1 MNKKFSTLVA
11 GVLLAT
17 SIGTVNAAPSY
28 AKYVAPAT
36 PTYAQAIKAGT
47 YYQLKTATAKE
58 VIAMVPVNNGAA
70 YQLQAV
76 ATDNV
81 VDARFTLWTI
91 DVQGNATDGYR
102 YAFVNLGTRTAL
114 AVDPSTALKALNTSA
129 DATNIG
135 GDVALWKWHDAPDP
149 VNGFKNLTTKEVALT
164 SVFGA
169 KNDSVVTLVKG
180 SSSVYAL
187 KYALNNPVASL
198 SNSQLKV
205 VPVDPQAIVLG
216 VDDLNSMLWAN
227 TETGKLKLTFDKDV
241 EGGNPAAINL
251 FTKQEYKAVEPVG
264 FPANYTVAGK
274 SGYAAYPDADAELT
288 TKYVTLGTA
297 EFDYK
302 EKAAIE
308 AFATAIKAVMDTDD
322 DYDTY
327 HAAVWAAYLGIG
339 SQVTNVDNATKD
351 EIAEKVNKTTLA
363 QVKTAGTTGNVTG
376 LDKVND
382 ETLTDVLANVQ
393 AAVNTLVYNF
403 PGVEYGK
410 SKAVQGFAHAVATV
424 EAMVKANEGYADKLK
439 EYTKAKTD
447 TKEVLDKAEAD
458 AKSTFVKNSNA
469 KGWVSLCANS
479 DKQNEDP
486 TYLAVDTS
494 FLTSKAGDKHLA
506 FAIKKFVDKNVHP
519 NNEALD
525 RTRLDLNGRFN
536 FQFVWYPAS
545 DSIVIRTAGF
555 AKKADKTPYWS
566 MMNTVDNPTDLGMW
580 RANEA
585 AKETN
590 NNGTLVPITA
600 SNLPFEQNLIKI
612 AVLADNHR
620 EVTVGSSE
628 YTSVDNNPISTINTK
643 ITINGSSK
651 YAKTTLPSG
660 VYFFN
665 LASNVKKVQNGKYL
679 VADFCGTN
687 LEYASEE
694 QSQLYGQAQ
703 DFGHMPRTQWVVEQN
718 PGLPGEQTVNIYNR
732 EFPAKSVKNV
742 QLYKGADASQIF
754 AQVGMFGYVS
764 TDTLAWVKAEVKKP
778 LAGIL
783 TNKYLGYASVTED
796 ALSKIAFNM
805 DYFNG
810 IQVGNFVNVN
820 TTAVDTTVYVD
831 LKGEKVTVELDTV
844 KPLYDVKYGYVGSV
858 APQLYKKAYRIRVYD
873 SSKLGNNNKFVVED
887 PNNENTYAI
896 SADKSK
902 AAEFYLKENNQLI
915 SEEGDTTCYYALIS
929 ANKKE
934 DPTRVGV
941 RDASMKFSIEG
952 QCSEERVATFA
963 LKEST
968 TPLYRRLGVSNPED
982 GLKDMDV
989 NKYAKIYRVNSTAK
1003 EYLYEDAH
1011 SIYSKDKGINF
1022 LGVEGKGDNKL
1033 SALYVDTAYVR
1044 NETKMPQYMFAVDV
1058 TEVPAGMLCPD
1069 NPEHNTDEYIAN
1081 HGDCGHKVPSQ
1092 GYKIGRYLVNA
1103 QDSVQLAANGKDYI
1117 WNEKYTRLSFTWA
1130 KHIGDTLIVMR
1141 HGKDMNLAALAVA
1154 SDSIFLGDNKHNMS
1168 TWTLDADPSK
1178 NTKGDSINAAHE
1190 YGIKNAVFAL
1200 RLVDDKPACDFLIE
1214 SVGDQPIPTDGKGG
1228 WIKIQNGVPVI
1239 AKAAN
1244 YNEAILDTEIFNIEP
1259 TEEVATSNDA
1269 ITAGEVSVVAGND
1282 KVTIKGAAGK
1292 TVTISNILGQAIANT
1307 VLSSDNAEIAAP
1319 AGVVVV
1325 AIEGEAAVKAIVK

>member
-17 SIGTVNAAPSY
+17 SVGNLYAADEPSY
-28 AKYVAPAT
+28 VKFENASTNFSAK
-36 PTYAQAIKAGT
+36 INSGT
-47 YYQLKTATAKE
+47 YYQLTSENDGTK
-58 VIAMVPVNNGAA
+58 VIAMVPTADKKGYELASISSSD
-70 YQLQAV
+70 
-76 ATDNV
+76 ATKTEL
-81 VDARFTLWTI
+81 RYTLWTI
-91 DVQGNATDGYR
+91 EVQGNETDGYR
-102 YAFVNLGTRTAL
+102 YVFMNLATGLPLSVNSQD
-114 AVDPSTALKALNTSA
+114 AVKTVA
-129 DATNIG
+129 DATEASTGIG
-135 GDVALWKWHDAPDP
+135 GEIMLWKWQDAYNPIG
-149 VNGFKNLTTKEVALT
+149 GFKSDGQKELT

-169 KNDSVVTLVKG
+169 KNDSVMTLMGGKDAAI
-180 SSSVYAL
+180 YAL
-187 KYALNNPVASL
+187 KYALNNKTAAGSFD
-198 SNSQLKV
+198 QQIKV
-205 VPVDPQAIVLG
+205 VPVDPVAVLLKA
-216 VDDLNSMLWAN
+216 DDLNSMLWN
-227 TETGKLKLTFDKDV
+227 QTPSNGKLNLAFDKDV
-241 EGGNPAAINL
+241 KNNEYANVFAQPLKVVAAQGYPSKVFDWKNPAKETSDGSHITANNGRYQKL
-251 FTKQEYKAVEPVG
+251 FTYENTQFKVDFAKAIKGLLGDEDANKEAVKTFLNTAKGAFVTDYEIGLAAVEKLST
-264 FPANYTVAGK
+264 ANDDK
-274 SGYAAYPDADAELT
+274 DIAALNAKVKAAVIAFI
-288 TKYVTLGTA
+288 KN
-297 EFDYK
+297 
-302 EKAAIE
+302 EKAEISYK
-308 AFATAIKAVMDTDD
+308 TVGDAV
-322 DYDTY
+322 
-327 HAAVWAAYLGIG
+327 APGV
-339 SQVTNVDNATKD
+339 
-351 EIAEKVNKTTLA
+351 
-363 QVKTAGTTGNVTG
+363 
-376 LDKVND
+376 
-382 ETLTDVLANVQ
+382 
-393 AAVNTLVYNF
+393 AAVNNVID
-403 PGVEYGK
+403 
-410 SKAVQGFAHAVATV
+410 AVADKTTAEIDTYITGLKLD
-424 EAMVKANEGYADKLK
+424 EAKKA
-439 EYTKAKTD
+439 
-447 TKEVLDKAEAD
+447 AEAEKKTND
-458 AKSTFVKNSNA
+458 EELANQ
-469 KGWVSLCANS
+469 GWVSLMT
-479 DKQNEDP
+479 DKENYVMVDTTYMTKYAGN
-486 TYLAVDTS
+486 TYLKIIDTA
-494 FLTSKAGDKHLA
+494 KPAAGGMLYSSDGAPKGVSNWLRQD
-506 FAIKKFVDKNVHP
+506 I
-519 NNEALD
+519 
-525 RTRLDLNGRFN
+525 NGRLN
-536 FQFVWYPAS
+536 FQFVWYPAQ
-545 DSIVIRTAGF
+545 DSIVIRSAGF
-555 AKKADKTPYWS
+555 ATLDDQANTETTSNFSDMILDDTFLPAATNQDGKKDG
-566 MMNTVDNPTDLGMW
+566 VE
-580 RANEA
+580 R
-585 AKETN
+585 
-590 NNGTLVPITA
+590 
-600 SNLPFEQNLIKI
+600 NLIKI
-612 AVLADNHR
+612 EVLGNGSHR
-620 EVTVGSSE
+620 ELSIGNSE
-628 YTSVDNNPISTINTK
+628 YNSQMSPKQTINTR
-643 ITINGSSK
+643 IFISGSSQ
-651 YAKTTLPSG
+651 YEKTTLPEG

-665 LASNVKKVQNGKYL
+665 LSSNVKKVQNGKYL
-679 VADFCGTN
+679 VAPFCGTDEA
-687 LEYASEE
+687 EYVAEE
-694 QSQLYGQAQ
+694 QAQLYGQAQ

-718 PGLPGEQTVNIYNR
+718 HGLAGQQTVNIYNR
-732 EFPAKSVKNV
+732 EFPDVYYAKNV
-742 QLYKGADASQIF
+742 QLYKGGDNAVF
-754 AQVGMFGYVS
+754 ALYSILNMPAAG
-764 TDTLAWVKAEVKKP
+764 DTLSYVKAAVAKP
-778 LAGIL
+778 KAGIL

-1003 EYLYEDAH
+1003 EYLYEDAY
-1011 SIYSKDKGINF
+1011 SVYSKEKGINF

-1141 HGKDMNLAALAVA
+1141 HGKDMNLAEYAVA
-1154 SDSIFLGDNKHNMS
+1154 SDSIFLGDNKHNMT

-1214 SVGDQPIPTDGKGG
+1214 SVGDKPIPTDGKGG

-1269 ITAGEVSVVAGND
+1269 ITASEVSVVAGNG

-1319 AGVVVV
+1319 QGVVVV
-1325 AIEGEAAVKAIVK
+1325 AVEGEAAVKAIVK

>member
-28 AKYVAPAT
+28 AKYAT
-36 PTYAQAIKAGT
+36 ASTTYAKAIKAGT
-47 YYQLKTATAKE
+47 YYQLSTGTAGE
-58 VIAMVPVNNGAA
+58 VVAMVPVTGGT
-70 YQLQAV
+70 YKLQTVTTAD
-76 ATDNV
+76 A
-81 VDARFTLWTI
+81 VDARYTLWTI

-102 YAFVNLGTRTAL
+102 YAFINLGTRSVL
-114 AVDPSTALKALNTSA
+114 AVNPATALKALNASA
-129 DATNIG
+129 SATTVG
-135 GDVALWKWHDAPDP
+135 GDVALWKWQDAYNP
-149 VNGFKNLTTKEVALT
+149 VSGFAKNGEKELT

-169 KNDSVVTLVKG
+169 KNDSIVTWVKG
-180 SSSVYAL
+180 TNEVYAL
-187 KYALNNPVASL
+187 KYALNNPVTVTG
-198 SNSQLKV
+198 QLKA
-205 VPVDPQAIVLG
+205 VPVNPEAIVLG

-227 TETGKLKLTFDKDV
+227 TEAGKLKLTFDKDV

-251 FTKQEYKAVEPVG
+251 FTKQEYKAVAPVG
-264 FPANYTVAGK
+264 FPANFTAPATPGKDELTGNASLLAKYNELSNTEYAYLEAVVIEEFAKSIKALMPEATFTADHKAVWDTYQAIATAANAGNYNQKTAKTEIETIINNATVTGVDAAK
-274 SGYAAYPDADAELT
+274 VSAVKAVLNTILYSHPAVAYDITISGYTSASVGLARALEELD
-288 TKYVTLGTA
+288 KIVKG
-297 EFDYK
+297 
-302 EKAAIE
+302 
-308 AFATAIKAVMDTDD
+308 
-322 DYDTY
+322 
-327 HAAVWAAYLGIG
+327 
-339 SQVTNVDNATKD
+339 
-351 EIAEKVNKTTLA
+351 TTLDGVSA
-363 QVKTAGTTGNVTG
+363 VVATYTTAKTAA
-376 LDKVND
+376 
-382 ETLTDVLANVQ
+382 ETAL
-393 AAVNTLVYNF
+393 
-403 PGVEYGK
+403 
-410 SKAVQGFAHAVATV
+410 
-424 EAMVKANEGYADKLK
+424 M
-439 EYTKAKTD
+439 AKTPVVYD
-447 TKEVLDKAEAD
+447 EFKTAAMSD
-458 AKSTFVKNSNA
+458 
-469 KGWVSLCANS
+469 GWVSLKANDETADAS
-479 DKQNEDP
+479 KM
-486 TYLAVDTS
+486 TYLAVDTN
-494 FLTSKAGDKHLA
+494 FVTSQAGNKHLA
-506 FAIKKFVDKNVHP
+506 FAIKNFKDQKIHNT
-519 NNEALD
+519 LD
-525 RTRLDLNGRFN
+525 RTRNDLNGRFN
-536 FQFVWYPAS
+536 FQFVWHPSS

-555 AKKADKTPYWS
+555 AKKQEDTKYWTQMTS
-566 MMNTVDNPTDLGMW
+566 ASNPQDLGIW
-580 RANEA
+580 KANA
-585 AKETN
+585 AALETT
-590 NNGTLVPITA
+590 NGTAVDIDA
-600 SNLPFEQNLIKI
+600 SHLPFEQNLIKI

-628 YTSVDNNPISTINTK
+628 YKAGATPISTINTK

-651 YAKTTLPSG
+651 YVRTTLPSG

-665 LASNVKKVQNGKYL
+665 LASNVKKVLNGKYL
-679 VADFCGTN
+679 VASFCGSD
-687 LEYASEE
+687 LEYTTEE
-694 QSQLYGQAQ
+694 QAQLYGQAQ

-718 PGLPGEQTVNIYNR
+718 PGLAGEQTVNIYNR
-732 EFPAKSVKNV
+732 EFPAQNVKNV

-754 AQVGMFGYVS
+754 AQYGIFTGVVG
-764 TDTLAWVKAEVKKP
+764 TDTLAWVKADVKKP
-778 LAGIL
+778 VAGVL
-783 TNKYLGYASVTED
+783 TNKYLGYNVVEQD
-796 ALSKIAFNM
+796 DLSRKSFIM

-810 IQVGNFVNVN
+810 IQIGHYVNVN
-820 TTAVDTTVYVD
+820 KTTADTTVYVD
-831 LKGEKVTVELDTV
+831 LKGEKVTLELVPVQD
-844 KPLYDVKYGYVGSV
+844 KDQKFGYEGTA
-858 APQLYKKAYRIRVYD
+858 APQLYNRAYAIRVYD
-873 SSKLGNNNKFVVED
+873 SSKLVNDNKFIVED
-887 PNNENTYAI
+887 PDNEASYAI
-896 SADKSK
+896 SPVEVKD
-902 AAEFYLKENNQLI
+902 AAHFYLKENNQLI
-915 SEEGDTTCYYALIS
+915 SEEGDTTCYYALVGGNTN
-929 ANKKE
+929 AYN
-934 DPTRVGV
+934 RVGV
-941 RDASMKFSIEG
+941 RDASQRFSIEG
-952 QCSEERVATFA
+952 ACSEERIATFA
-963 LKEST
+963 LKESD

-1003 EYLYEDAH
+1003 EYLYEDAY
-1011 SIYSKDKGINF
+1011 SVYSKEKGINF

-1141 HGKDMNLAALAVA
+1141 HGKDMNLASYAVA
-1154 SDSIFLGDNKHNMS
+1154 ADSIFLGDNKHNMA

-1214 SVGDQPIPTDGKGG
+1214 SVGDKPIPSDGKGG

-1269 ITAGEVSVVAGND
+1269 ITAGEVSVVAGNG

-1325 AIEGEAAVKAIVK
+1325 AVEGEAAVKAIVK

>member
-47 YYQLKTATAKE
+47 YYQLKTATTKE

-251 FTKQEYKAVEPVG
+251 FTKQEYKAVAPVG
-264 FPANYTVAGK
+264 FPANFTAPATPGKDELTNNSNLAAKYNELTNAEYDYLEAVVVEAFGKSIKALMPEATFTADHKAVWDIYSAIATAANTGEYNKKTDKADIEAIVNATVVTGVEDATVTAVKAALNTMLYSHPSEAYGVSTNDLTSASLGLSRAFEELDKIIKGDTFDGVSTIVAG
-274 SGYAAYPDADAELT
+274 YT
-288 TKYVTLGTA
+288 TAKTTA
-297 EFDYK
+297 E
-302 EKAAIE
+302 
-308 AFATAIKAVMDTDD
+308 T
-322 DYDTY
+322 
-327 HAAVWAAYLGIG
+327 
-339 SQVTNVDNATKD
+339 
-351 EIAEKVNKTTLA
+351 
-363 QVKTAGTTGNVTG
+363 
-376 LDKVND
+376 
-382 ETLTDVLANVQ
+382 VL
-393 AAVNTLVYNF
+393 
-403 PGVEYGK
+403 
-410 SKAVQGFAHAVATV
+410 
-424 EAMVKANEGYADKLK
+424 
-439 EYTKAKTD
+439 KAKTP
-447 TKEVLDKAEAD
+447 EAYGAFKTAAMSD
-458 AKSTFVKNSNA
+458 
-469 KGWVSLCANS
+469 GWVSLKAN
-479 DKQNEDP
+479 DETEDASKM
-486 TYLAVDTS
+486 TYLAVDTN
-494 FLTSKAGDKHLA
+494 FVTSKAGNKHLA
-506 FAIKKFVDKNVHP
+506 FAIKNFKDQRIHN
-519 NNEALD
+519 ALD
-525 RTRLDLNGRFN
+525 RTRHDLNGRFN
-536 FQFVWYPAS
+536 FQFVWYPSS

-555 AKKADKTPYWS
+555 AKKQDDTKFWTQMTSAT
-566 MMNTVDNPTDLGMW
+566 NPQDLGIW
-580 RANEA
+580 KANA
-585 AKETN
+585 AALETT
-590 NNGTLVPITA
+590 NGTAVDIDA

-628 YTSVDNNPISTINTK
+628 YKAGSTPISTINTK

-1003 EYLYEDAH
+1003 EYLYEDAY
-1011 SIYSKDKGINF
+1011 SVYSKEKGINF

-1141 HGKDMNLAALAVA
+1141 HGKDMNLAEYAVA
-1154 SDSIFLGDNKHNMS
+1154 SDSIFLGDNKHNMT

-1214 SVGDQPIPTDGKGG
+1214 SVGDKPIPTDGKGG

-1269 ITAGEVSVVAGND
+1269 ITASEVSVVAGNG

-1319 AGVVVV
+1319 QGVVVV
-1325 AIEGEAAVKAIVK
+1325 AVEGEAAVKAIVK